1 MRMSRDGLNR
11 LIASEG
17 SIPYVY
23 DDGDGTWPK
32 RRISDFNTQGYPTIG
47 VGHRIYERE
56 QPRFRKYLAG
66 GQDMTMREI
75 QELLAEDINSRIAS
89 ESWKATIRAPVTQA
103 MYDALVHQAFNVGP
117 NASSIRRAIEA
128 INNRDYQGAQA
139 ALASG
144 AVTSRGRRLEGL
156 VRRRALEAEMFMADG
171 LPGSSMRVS
180 SLVPTSSEGIP
191 RLLLAAY
198 GATAVLLLVLAIRRA
213 SQERAPTRR
222 DLRARYV

>member
-1 MRMSRDGLNR
+1 MRMSRDGLNQ

-32 RRISDFNTQGYPTIG
+32 RRISNFNTQGYPTIG

-75 QELLAEDINSRIAS
+75 QELLSEDINSRIAS
-89 ESWKATIRAPVTQA
+89 ESWKATIRAPITQS

-117 NASSIRRAIEA
+117 NASSVRRAIEA

-144 AVTSRGRRLEGL
+144 AVTSKGRRLEGL
-156 VRRRALEAEMFMADG
+156 VRRRALEAEMFMEDG
-171 LPGSSMRVS
+171 LPRSGMALSSFA
-180 SLVPTSSEGIP
+180 PTSSEGIP
-191 RLLLAAY
+191 TWLIVAY
-198 GATAVLLLVLAIRRA
+198 GATAALLLVLAVRRA
-213 SQERAPTRR
+213 SRDRAPSRSE
-222 DLRARYV
+222 LRARYV